1 MVNSNGNISDNK
13 TLLSINNRGFKY
25 GDALFETIKVVNS
38 NILFWEDHYFR
49 LMASMRIIRMEIPMD
64 FTMEFLEDQILKTIQ
79 RNNLENAS
87 AKVRLYIYRKEG
99 GLYTPTNND
108 VEFLITADGLEQDV
122 YVFNDTDYEVDLFKD
137 YFVAPG
143 LISTLKTN
151 NKILQVVGSVYAK
164 ENNLDNCL
172 VLNTDKKVV
181 EALNANIFI
190 LKGKTLKTPPLS
202 DGCLK
207 GVMRKQILDIAK
219 KMADIT
225 VEEASISP
233 FDLQK
238 VDEIFLTN
246 TIKGIQS
253 VTKYRKKKYTTTF
266 AKELIGKLNESVK
279 ID

>member
-79 RNNLENAS
+79 RNNLENTS

-108 VEFLITADGLEQDV
+108 VEFLITADGLDQDV
-122 YVFNDTDYEVDLFKD
+122 YVFDNADYEVDLFKD

-143 LISTLKTN
+143 LLSTLKTN

-190 LKGKTLKTPPLS
+190 LKEKTLKTPPLS
-202 DGCLK
+202 DGCLN

-219 KMADIT
+219 KMTDIT
-225 VEEASISP
+225 IEEASISP

-266 AKELIGKLNESVK
+266 AKELICKLNESVK